1 MDVLVLLEQQNC
13 SCWRRR
19 HKNKTLK
26 EVSVSWVLYF
36 FGGLR
41 LVMLVPYWWYGQR
54 NMTVHWFS
62 VSAGIMFEHQPP

>member
-13 SCWRRR
+13 SCWRR

-26 EVSVSWVLYF
+26 KVSISWVLYF

-41 LVMLVPYWWYGQR
+41 LVMLGPYWWQGQR
-54 NMTVHWFS
+54 KMTVCWFS
-62 VSAGIMFEHQPP
+62 VSAGIMFERQPP